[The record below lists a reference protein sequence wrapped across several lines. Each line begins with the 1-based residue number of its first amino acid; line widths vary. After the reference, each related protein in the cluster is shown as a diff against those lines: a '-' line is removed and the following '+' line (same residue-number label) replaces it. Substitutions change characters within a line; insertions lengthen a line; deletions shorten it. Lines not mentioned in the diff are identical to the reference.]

1 MVSDSIMDA
10 VQLLTPY
17 LEDTSHRLGEKTI
30 YFDGWCRLAASV
42 VLRAIVEDIPRAI

>member
-17 LEDTSHRLGEKTI
+17 LEDTSLLTPKIGTNRS
-30 YFDGWCRLAASV
+30 D
-42 VLRAIVEDIPRAI
+42 RAV